1 MTAIQLAVVTRAY
14 AGFAV
19 LASGA
24 WEATT
29 ENSRA
34 AAVTARRFT
43 NPNRTRGIRDSVW
56 SAATPAANAKTTN
69 LSVRKNSQAGL
80 MHSSPVARLLG
91 RGSACLTHSK
101 RFSDFDTTHRAS
113 RTLQVEFPQQ
123 EKVAPRTD

>member
-14 AGFAV
+14 AGCAV
-19 LASGA
+19 LASGV

-43 NPNRTRGIRDSVW
+43 NPNLTRGIRHSVS
-56 SAATPAANAKTTN
+56 SAATPAANAKTTH
-69 LSVRKNSQAGL
+69 LSVRKNSQGGL
-80 MHSSPVARLLG
+80 MHSSLVARLLG
-91 RGSACLTHSK
+91 RCSACPTHGESL
-101 RFSDFDTTHRAS
+101 SDFDTAHRAS

-123 EKVAPRTD
+123 EKAAPRTD